1 MDMIMM
7 LKTATALFAAA
18 ALGGVIMA
26 VIRFSG
32 QPRPPS
38 WLAMGHGLLA
48 ASGLT
53 LLAYAH
59 CTVGVP
65 AYAQYALVLFLI
77 AAIGGAAMNLLFH
90 DKQRSLPIPLM
101 IVHALLAVSAFML
114 LLLSVF

>member
-1 MDMIMM
+1 MDMMMM

-18 ALGGVIMA
+18 ALGGAIMA

-32 QPRPPS
+32 HPRPPS
-38 WLAMGHGLLA
+38 WLAMGHGFA
-48 ASGLT
+48 AAAGLT

-65 AYAQYALVLFLI
+65 VYATYALVLFII
-77 AAIGGAAMNLLFH
+77 AALGGAAMNLLFH
-90 DKQRSLPIPLM
+90 AKELPLPIPLM
-101 IVHALLAVSAFML
+101 IIHALLAVSAFVL